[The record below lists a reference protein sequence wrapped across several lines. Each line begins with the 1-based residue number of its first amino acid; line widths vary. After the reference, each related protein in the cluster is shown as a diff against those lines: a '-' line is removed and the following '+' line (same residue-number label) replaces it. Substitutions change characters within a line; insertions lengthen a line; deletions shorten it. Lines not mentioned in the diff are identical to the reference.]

1 MTEFLLE
8 LYSEEIPPNLQT
20 NARDYIQ
27 EKIKNSLEEE
37 NLKFGTLQAFS
48 SPTRIAIL
56 IKNFSAK
63 IKIPSKEVRGPKV
76 GVVDDVIN
84 NFLKDQ
90 IALEQTVDGLLT
102 EFERSFS
109 VNK

>member
-1 MTEFLLE
+1 M
-8 LYSEEIPPNLQT
+8 
-20 NARDYIQ
+20 Q
-27 EKIKNSLEEE
+27 ETIFRKKSKSSLEEE

-76 GVVDDVIN
+76 GVMDDVIN
-84 NFLKDQ
+84 NFLKAHQSSRKDLIEKQ
-90 IALEQTVDGLLT
+90 SDKGN
-102 EFERSFS
+102 FYF
-109 VNK
+109 